1 MRERR
6 SKKFM
11 EQPFKGQRPNGHAPQ
26 SVKKPFEKPSNV
38 PPQRGRL
45 IIFTG
50 TIKATAVKAMKPR

>member
-1 MRERR
+1 
-6 SKKFM
+6 M